1 MNEPEFKLYYDTFG
15 KVLFYSCD
23 MHEGDYLVIDAMTY
37 AEGRFDVQV
46 VDGKIEPIKYTS
58 TIFKLAKDTTGTKC
72 PVEDITIIANE
83 KLTNN
88 SIGSTF
94 KIANSG

>member
-23 MHEGDYLVIDAMTY
+23 KHEGDYLVIDAMTY

-46 VDGKIEPIKYTS
+46 VDGKIEPLKSIS
-58 TIFKLAKDTTGTKC
+58 TIFKLVKDKTGTKC
-72 PVEDITIIANE
+72 PVEDITIIADE
-83 KLTNN
+83 KYTGETYFWNVKN
-88 SIGSTF
+88 V
-94 KIANSG
+94 